1 MNLFK
6 RITIIISMAAAA
18 FGAASCEQDSTLR
31 YGNFTMGNVVDGKFV
46 SDQGNTFNVVEQL
59 CPGKLDTMKRA
70 IIICDVLKAAE
81 GKNDEY
87 DVRLR
92 QMAKVLDKTPVAAAD
107 ATEGDI
113 AVCDPVH
120 IAQVWIS
127 GGYINM
133 EIHFETK
140 VNSKKQHLINLV
152 FNGKTVKEEGKTPA
166 YSFTLRHN
174 AFEDTL
180 TENNKEDVFVVGAGY
195 VSFPIMGI
203 MEEEQAVID
212 LEWKSHII
220 TDGAWSVETAENSY
234 SIPYTK
240 GEFQHVP
247 PQVSTAAAV
256 IME

>member
-92 QMAKVLDKTPVAAAD
+92 QMAK
-107 ATEGDI
+107 
-113 AVCDPVH
+113 
-120 IAQVWIS
+120 
-127 GGYINM
+127 
-133 EIHFETK
+133 EIGRA
-140 VNSKKQHLINLV
+140 S
-152 FNGKTVKEEGKTPA
+152 
-166 YSFTLRHN
+166 
-174 AFEDTL
+174 
-180 TENNKEDVFVVGAGY
+180 
-195 VSFPIMGI
+195 
-203 MEEEQAVID
+203 
-212 LEWKSHII
+212 
-220 TDGAWSVETAENSY
+220 
-234 SIPYTK
+234 
-240 GEFQHVP
+240 
-247 PQVSTAAAV
+247 
-256 IME
+256 